1 MTNTTNFTKHTL
13 ENLPVT
19 AFQYEVKDAKTPGL
33 IIRVNPGGKKTYMFF
48 RRVSGKLLRV
58 KIGYAHDIS
67 IENARKKA
75 ISLNSQ
81 IISGVNP
88 NEILRGKRKELT
100 FKQLFEKYYFEH
112 ALVHTKRPGD
122 NRATLEFHLR
132 PTFWSKKL
140 SDINKQDLRSMHIKQ
155 GKARGKQQANRVLN
169 IISAV
174 YNFGINQD
182 LYEGKNPTI
191 GIRRFKSNSRDRFL
205 NSEELKSFFM
215 ALEYEEQLF
224 QDFFALSIFIGARK
238 TAMLTMKYKQLDLEL
253 KRWRLSEDESKNN
266 DVNIYVLP
274 DIAVEILKRRAKEN
288 ALLPVPSEYVFPG
301 DGIYGHLIDPKR
313 SFDRIKTRMG
323 VHDIWIH
330 DLRRTLASY
339 MAINNTSLPIIGRA
353 LNHKSQISTA
363 IYARLSVDPVRD
375 AVNSATTLMVQK
387 AIKKPPVAA
396 ISTNYSAAAISYNF
410 SLAP

>member
-1 MTNTTNFTKHTL
+1 MTNAINFTKHAI
-13 ENLPVT
+13 ENMPVT
-19 AFQYEVKDAKTPGL
+19 DYQYEVKDTKTPGL
-33 IIRVNPGGKKTYMFF
+33 IIRVNPGGKKTFMFF

-67 IENARKKA
+67 IEHARKKA
-75 ISLNSQ
+75 ILLNSQ

-88 NEILRGKRKELT
+88 NEILKGKRKELT
-100 FKQLFEKYYFEH
+100 FKQLFEKYYLEH

-122 NRATLEFHLR
+122 NKATLEFHLK
-132 PTFWSKKL
+132 PSFWSRKL
-140 SDINKQDLRSMHIKQ
+140 SEVTKQQLRDMHIKQ
-155 GKARGKQQANRVLN
+155 GESRGKQQANRVLN

-174 YNFGINQD
+174 YNFGIKQD
-182 LYEGKNPTI
+182 LYEGNNPTI

-215 ALEYEEQLF
+215 ALEHEEQIF

-238 TAMLTMKYKQLDLEL
+238 TAMLKMRYNQLDLEL

-274 DIAVEILKRRAKEN
+274 DIAVEILKRRSKEN
-288 ALLPVPSEYVFPG
+288 DLLQVPSEYVFPG

-353 LNHKSQISTA
+353 LNHKSQVSTA
-363 IYARLSVDPVRD
+363 IYARLSSDPVRE
-375 AVNSATTLMVQK
+375 AVNSATTLMLQK
-387 AIKKPPVAA
+387 SADQISTSVVSTSYPATAVSYSFAVAA
-396 ISTNYSAAAISYNF
+396 
-410 SLAP
+410 